1 MELLQKATKS
11 FALSHNREGKKI
23 KKEEQIYLILNRP
36 WNLISNFKFING
48 ILFTQIKLKTYSQD
62 KYI

>member
-36 WNLISNFKFING
+36 WNIISNFKFEVNNG
-48 ILFTQIKLKTYSQD
+48 RT
-62 KYI
+62 